1 MPPEPLPRA
10 AEAAAERTGEQWTR
24 DQWTRDQWAATADGM
39 LRAVRPHG
47 SPSHARISLPG
58 PTGGYGADVDGLE
71 GFARTFL
78 LAAFRLAG
86 EHGADPDNLAEWYAE
101 GIAAGTD
108 PRSPERWVRL
118 DEHGQ
123 AKVEAASLALALDLT
138 RPWLWDRLDPAV
150 RERVVDY
157 LAPAVGDPT
166 YPRINWVWF
175 RLVVQAFLRS
185 VGGPWSAADVEEDLA
200 THDGFRREDGWMAD
214 GHERAFDHYVGW
226 ALHLYPQLWARMPGA
241 AGFAEDRRARDTGL
255 LDRFLLDA
263 VHLVGADG
271 SPLVQG
277 RSLTYRFAA
286 AAPFWVGVLAEV
298 PSTPPGVLRRAAT
311 AVVRHFTDRGAPDER
326 GLLSLGW
333 HGPWPRIA
341 QSYSGPGSPYWAVK
355 GMLGLVLP
363 AEHPV
368 WTADEQPLPVERG
381 DFVRAITAPGW
392 LVTGTA
398 ADGVVR
404 VVNHGTDHATPG
416 DTRGDSPLYARLG
429 YSTATCPP
437 LDPGSWADPYDQAV
451 VLLDAEGRASHR
463 SGMAASPT
471 RVVDADGVA
480 VGLGSSSGVVRWLE
494 PDEEQVH
501 HGSGWTG
508 RHHDAGTATVHS
520 LVRGPWEVRLVR
532 VDDLAEDRPPA
543 ALRLSGWPVAGAELD
558 LAPGP
563 APAVRA
569 DGGTRSALTVLLG
582 RATGAGV
589 SVRADAGPLG
599 PVAAVPRADF
609 PVLPGE
615 WCAVLLDLARDDGPR
630 SAEPGLRLD
639 RDGSTTWV
647 ATRWPDGVRT
657 RTALP

>member
-10 AEAAAERTGEQWTR
+10 AASPA
-24 DQWTRDQWAATADGM
+24 DWTRDQWAATADAL
-39 LRAVRPHG
+39 LRAVRPFA
-47 SPSHARISLPG
+47 SPGRARISLPG

-78 LAAFRLAG
+78 LAGFRLAG
-86 EHGADPDNLAEWYAE
+86 ERGADPDDLAEWYAE
-101 GIAAGTD
+101 GIATGTD
-108 PRSPERWVRL
+108 PSSPERWVRL
-118 DEHGQ
+118 EEHPQ
-123 AKVEAASLALALDLT
+123 TKVEAASLALALDLT
-138 RPWLWDRLDPAV
+138 RPWLWDRLDPGV

-200 THDGFRREDGWMAD
+200 THDGFLREDGWMAD
-214 GHERAFDHYVGW
+214 GQERAFDHYAGW
-226 ALHLYPQLWARMPGA
+226 ALHVYPHLWARMPGA
-241 AGFAEDRRARDTGL
+241 AGFAEDRRARDTAL

-263 VHLVGADG
+263 VHLVGGDG

-298 PSTPPGVLRRAAT
+298 PSTPPGVLRRAASS
-311 AVVRHFTDRGAPDER
+311 VVRHFVERGAPDEH
-326 GLLSLGW
+326 GLLTLGW
-333 HGPWPRIA
+333 HESWPRIA

-355 GMLGLVLP
+355 GMLGLALP

-368 WTADEQPLPVERG
+368 WSAEELPLPVERA
-381 DFVRAITAPGW
+381 DFVRAIRAPGW
-392 LVTGTA
+392 LVAGTS

-429 YSTATCPP
+429 YSTATSPL
-437 LDPGSWADPYDQAV
+437 LDPADWADPQDQAV
-451 VLLDAEGRASHR
+451 VLLDAASRASHR
-463 SGMAASPT
+463 SGMDVGDT

-480 VGLGSSSGVVRWLE
+480 VGLSSSSGVVRWLD
-494 PDEEQVH
+494 PDEEQHH
-501 HGSGWTG
+501 HGSGWAG
-508 RHHDAGTATVHS
+508 RHHDAGSVAVHS

-532 VDDLAEDRPPA
+532 VDDVALDRPPTT
-543 ALRLSGWPVAGAELD
+543 LRLSGWAVAG
-558 LAPGP
+558 
-563 APAVRA
+563 PAVDIPSTGAPCARA
-569 DGGTRSALTVLLG
+569 ADGTRSSLVVLLG
-582 RATGAGV
+582 EAIDSGV
-589 SVRADAGPLG
+589 SVRADASPLG
-599 PVAAVPRADF
+599 PVAAVPWAHC

-615 WCAVLLDLARDDGPR
+615 WCAVLLELARDAEPR
-630 SAEPGLRLD
+630 SAEPATRVE
-639 RDGSTTWV
+639 RDGPKTWV